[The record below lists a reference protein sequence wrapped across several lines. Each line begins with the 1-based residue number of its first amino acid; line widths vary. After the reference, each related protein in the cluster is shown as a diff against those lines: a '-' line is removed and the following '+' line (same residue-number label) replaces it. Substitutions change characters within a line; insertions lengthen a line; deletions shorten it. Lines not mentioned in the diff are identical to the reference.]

1 MTTTKATVDQK
12 IDNVQDQ
19 LDVMRR
25 EDAAFKGFVHRQF
38 TVIAKEMATKDD
50 LRRLE
55 ANILAETASK
65 ADIIRLE
72 QNMRDMRTEM
82 YTTMATKK
90 DLQTLTALVIK
101 IAEKV
106 GVSP

>member
-25 EDAAFKGFVHRQF
+25 ENAAFKGYVHRQF

-65 ADIIRLE
+65 AAIIRLE
-72 QNMRDMRTEM
+72 EGMRQMRID
-82 YTTMATKK
+82 MATKK
-90 DLQTLTALVIK
+90 DLQTLTVLVIK